1 MVSSFDIS
9 QNNTS
14 RQLIV
19 IGNGFDLQCDLNSKY
34 QDFFNY
40 RFGILLQNQI
50 NQRLGIKSNAEEDF
64 AEALTRELRPYFKIT
79 VGPKQVFR
87 AYSWEELSSPSP
99 NINREKLQ
107 IVKKTKTFMENYLQ
121 QIKDQITNQIEDEQ
135 LKKKLLIEW
144 NIISSINYSKWGTV
158 FLLANCFLSKDSIVQ
173 WNDVENI
180 IFNIVSIILIDEKE
194 LSLSDLTFKPDSS
207 ERYFMFGVRN
217 CFNDDKDK
225 AAITMLDELKIF
237 EDNFADYINKIKKE
251 DKNKYYHKS
260 FDLLIALMHMYPNNI
275 IDVLSFNYSLDKECL
290 IDFKK
295 YFDNKC
301 GKQKE
306 LKVNSWSNIHGIAA
320 YKDTHVKKNILS
332 QDFFPADYD
341 VQLPGP
347 IFGIDNHDI
356 LTPDKNGN
364 INFDDPRSIFT
375 KSFRLLDNHI
385 NNLRTKTFQD
395 NVNVITFFGHS
406 LSQADYSYFESIFDQ
421 YDVFHSNVKLE
432 FYYYS
437 GTDDITAK
445 TNERE
450 TMRKVVNLL
459 TSYGATLKNEHGEN
473 IVNKLILEQRL
484 NVLPNP

>member
-19 IGNGFDLQCDLNSKY
+19 IGIGFDLQCDLNSKY

-144 NIISSINYSKWGTV
+144 NIISSINYSKWDTV

-194 LSLSDLTFKPDSS
+194 LSLSDLTFKPASS

-225 AAITMLDELKIF
+225 AAITM
-237 EDNFADYINKIKKE
+237 
-251 DKNKYYHKS
+251 
-260 FDLLIALMHMYPNNI
+260 
-275 IDVLSFNYSLDKECL
+275 
-290 IDFKK
+290 
-295 YFDNKC
+295 
-301 GKQKE
+301 
-306 LKVNSWSNIHGIAA
+306 
-320 YKDTHVKKNILS
+320 
-332 QDFFPADYD
+332 
-341 VQLPGP
+341 
-347 IFGIDNHDI
+347 
-356 LTPDKNGN
+356 
-364 INFDDPRSIFT
+364 
-375 KSFRLLDNHI
+375 
-385 NNLRTKTFQD
+385 
-395 NVNVITFFGHS
+395 
-406 LSQADYSYFESIFDQ
+406 
-421 YDVFHSNVKLE
+421 
-432 FYYYS
+432 
-437 GTDDITAK
+437 
-445 TNERE
+445 
-450 TMRKVVNLL
+450 
-459 TSYGATLKNEHGEN
+459 
-473 IVNKLILEQRL
+473 
-484 NVLPNP
+484 

>member
-9 QNNTS
+9 RNNTS

-144 NIISSINYSKWGTV
+144 NLSSSLSVQFIIAIY
-158 FLLANCFLSKDSIVQ
+158 
-173 WNDVENI
+173 ENI

-306 LKVNSWSNIHGIAA
+306 LRVNSWSNIHGIAA